1 MLKKNIFCF
10 KSKWTLE
17 TEIRRFI
24 WIQFF
29 CFFWK
34 VQWTH
39 TITMVPLYL
48 LCDKIMV
55 TINNSTII
63 FLTFSAKQFLEI
75 FKVRD
80 WFWSTYCLNF
90 KILFAGKFPQSYKRL
105 SYTVNV
111 KKIKFEEKENRKNV
125 FREKCWKKLS
135 ALFCISF
142 NCGWTSSNEKFLI
155 VFELKYFFDF

>member
-111 KKIKFEEKENRKNV
+111 KKKKIWRK
-125 FREKCWKKLS
+125 RKQEKCFPGKMLKEI
-135 ALFCISF
+135 ISSF
-142 NCGWTSSNEKFLI
+142 LYKF
-155 VFELKYFFDF
+155 